1 MARQIELGSTEY
13 LMEAQQIL
21 DKLTSILFKANEK
34 LPISSDNLRMALS
47 MMAWPII
54 ESGHSMLVLSSMDK
68 QRDCY
73 ILARPIFEHVLNM
86 GYFGAKG
93 EDTIKKSIDHYYQK
107 SFRDLYREISIK
119 DIKVAIGLNN
129 IDAVHKDD
137 NLRKAIEDFT
147 TKKGFEERSWTGDNT
162 FKKIEIISDKYGKNI
177 GTILTLNLFFI
188 YRHSSEII
196 HGTMFGVLYARGLTQ
211 ITSDWPENDEKLKKL
226 SNTNISFLLMNVMLL
241 TYCALEII
249 NYHFPIEEDIIKARE
264 MVKKYRQEIEK

>member
-1 MARQIELGSTEY
+1 MPRQIELGSTEY
-13 LMEAQQIL
+13 LKEAQQIL
-21 DKLTSILFKANEK
+21 DKLISLLFKVNDK
-34 LPISSDNLRMALS
+34 LPNTSDNLRMALS

-73 ILARPIFEHVLNM
+73 ILVRPIFEHVLNM

-107 SFRDLYREISIK
+107 SFRDLYREINIK
-119 DIKVAIGLNN
+119 DIKVAIGLKNVEA
-129 IDAVHKDD
+129 IEKSDA
-137 NLRKAIEDFT
+137 LRQAIEDFT

-162 FKKIEIISDKYGKNI
+162 FKKIELIAEKYGQNI

-196 HGTMFGVLYARGLTQ
+196 HGTMFGVLFTRGLTHL
-211 ITSDWPENDEKLKKL
+211 TSEWPENDEKLKKL

-249 NYHFPIEEDIIKARE
+249 NHHFPIDDEIKQARE
-264 MVKKYRQEIEK
+264 MVKKYREEIEK

>member
-1 MARQIELGSTEY
+1 MARKHELGSPEY
-13 LMEAQQIL
+13 LKEAQQIL
-21 DKLTSILFKANEK
+21 DKLISILFIANEK
-34 LPISSDNLRMALS
+34 LPNSSDNLRMALS

-93 EDTIKKSIDHYYQK
+93 EETINKSIAHYYQK
-107 SFRDLYREISIK
+107 TFRDLHREIKIK
-119 DIKVAIGLNN
+119 DIKVAIGLKN
-129 IDAVHKDD
+129 IEAVHKDD
-137 NLRKAIEDFT
+137 NLRKAIEEFT
-147 TKKGFEERSWTGDNT
+147 TKKGFEERSWTGDNI
-162 FKKIEIISDKYGKNI
+162 FKKIEIISDTYGKDI

-196 HGTMFGVLYARGLTQ
+196 HGTMFGVLHARGLTQ
-211 ITSDWPENDEKLKKL
+211 LSSQWPVNDDKLKKH
-226 SNTNISFLLMNVMLL
+226 SNTNISFLLLNVMLL

-249 NYHFPIEEDIIKARE
+249 NHHFPIEDDIIKARE
-264 MVKKYRQEIEK
+264 MVKKYREEIEK

>member
-1 MARQIELGSTEY
+1 MTRKFELGSDEY
-13 LMEAQQIL
+13 LKEAQQIL
-21 DKLTSILFKANEK
+21 DKLISILFKANEK
-34 LPISSDNLRMALS
+34 LPNSSDNLRMAMS
-47 MMAWPII
+47 VMAWPII

-73 ILARPIFEHVLNM
+73 ILARPIFEHVLNI

-93 EDTIKKSIDHYYQK
+93 EDAIKKSIDHYYQK
-107 SFRDLYREISIK
+107 TYRDLYREINIK

-129 IDAVHKDD
+129 IEAVHKDD

-196 HGTMFGVLYARGLTQ
+196 HGTMFGVLHTRGLTQ
-211 ITSDWPENDEKLKKL
+211 LTSQWPENDEKLKKL

-249 NYHFPIEEDIIKARE
+249 NHHFPIEDDIVKARDL
-264 MVKKYRQEIEK
+264 VKEYREEIAK